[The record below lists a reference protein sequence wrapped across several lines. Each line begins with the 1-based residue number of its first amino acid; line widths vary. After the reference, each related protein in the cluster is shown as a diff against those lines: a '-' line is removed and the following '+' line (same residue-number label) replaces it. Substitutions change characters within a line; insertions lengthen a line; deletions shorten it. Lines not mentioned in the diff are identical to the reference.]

1 MAPGEK
7 AKEDHYSD
15 SRLFTDGMDDILDR
29 RDRKNGAPN
38 MGPV

>member
-7 AKEDHYSD
+7 VEKDHHGD
-15 SRLFTDGMDDILDR
+15 SRLFIDGMDDILDHC
-29 RDRKNGAPN
+29 DRKNGAPN